1 MLHIDSISKTFDG
14 KVILDKV
21 NLKIGNSEL
30 KILRGKNG
38 SGKTTFLKIIASL
51 MSFNSGRIF
60 FNDIENCKK
69 TTLRKNIF
77 YLGDAPGFYKF
88 LSPLQNIE
96 LGLSLRKSD
105 ISKEKIILTLN
116 KFDLG
121 NYINK
126 SVGIFSKG
134 MLQRLKFAY
143 ASLLDWK
150 VGLLDEPLNGLDDE
164 GVELF
169 NQCIELWIENKQ
181 SVLLVTHNTDYI
193 TNSKYETL
201 YLKNKKISS

>member
-60 FNDIENCKK
+60 FNDVENCKK
-69 TTLRKNIF
+69 ATLRKNIF

-96 LGLSLRKSD
+96 LGLSLRKAD
-105 ISKEKIILTLN
+105 IPKEKIILTLN
-116 KFDLG
+116 KFELG

-164 GVELF
+164 GVKLF
-169 NQCIELWIENKQ
+169 NECIELWIENKQ

-193 TNSKYETL
+193 INSKYDTL

>member
-14 KVILDKV
+14 KVILDNV
-21 NLKIGNSEL
+21 NLKIKNSEL

-38 SGKTTFLKIIASL
+38 SGKTTFLKIVASL

-60 FNDIENCKK
+60 FNDIKCKK

-96 LGLSLRKSD
+96 LGLSLRKAD
-105 ISKEKIILTLN
+105 IPKEKIILTLN
-116 KFDLG
+116 KFELG

-143 ASLLDWK
+143 ASLFDWK

-164 GVELF
+164 GVKLF
-169 NQCIELWIENKQ
+169 NECINLWIQNKQ

-193 TNSKYETL
+193 TNIKYDTL

>member
-21 NLKIGNSEL
+21 NLNIGNSEL

-60 FNDIENCKK
+60 FNDLENCKK
-69 TTLRKNIF
+69 TTLRKNIL

-105 ISKEKIILTLN
+105 VPKEKIILILN
-116 KFDLG
+116 KFELG
-121 NYINK
+121 NYMNK
-126 SVGIFSKG
+126 SIGIFSKG

-164 GVELF
+164 GVKLF
-169 NQCIELWIENKQ
+169 NECIELWIENKQ

-193 TNSKYETL
+193 INIKYDTL

>member
-14 KVILDKV
+14 KVILDNV

-60 FNDIENCKK
+60 FNDIKNCKK

-96 LGLSLRKSD
+96 LGLSLRKAD
-105 ISKEKIILTLN
+105 IPKEKIILTLN
-116 KFDLG
+116 KFELG

-164 GVELF
+164 GVKLF
-169 NQCIELWIENKQ
+169 NECIELWIENKQ

-193 TNSKYETL
+193 INSKYDTL

>member
-14 KVILDKV
+14 KVILDNV

-51 MSFNSGRIF
+51 MSFNSGRFF

-77 YLGDAPGFYKF
+77 YLGDSPGFYKF

-105 ISKEKIILTLN
+105 IPKEKIILTLN
-116 KFDLG
+116 KFELG

-164 GVELF
+164 GVKLF
-169 NQCIELWIENKQ
+169 NECIELWIENKQ

-193 TNSKYETL
+193 INSKYDTL

>member
-14 KVILDKV
+14 KVILDNV

-96 LGLSLRKSD
+96 LGLSLRKAD
-105 ISKEKIILTLN
+105 IPKEKIILTLN
-116 KFDLG
+116 KFELG

-164 GVELF
+164 GVKLF
-169 NQCIELWIENKQ
+169 NECIEIWIENKQ

-193 TNSKYETL
+193 INSKYDTL

>member
-21 NLKIGNSEL
+21 NLKIGNSEF
-30 KILRGKNG
+30 KVLRGKNG

-105 ISKEKIILTLN
+105 IPKEKIILTLN
-116 KFDLG
+116 KFELG

-164 GVELF
+164 GVKLF
-169 NQCIELWIENKQ
+169 NECIELWIENKQ

-193 TNSKYETL
+193 TNNNYDL
-201 YLKNKKISS
+201 IYLKNKKISS

>member
-14 KVILDKV
+14 KVILDNV

-77 YLGDAPGFYKF
+77 YLGDSPGFYKF

-105 ISKEKIILTLN
+105 IPKEKIILTLN
-116 KFDLG
+116 KFALG

-164 GVELF
+164 GVKLF
-169 NQCIELWIENKQ
+169 NECIELWIENKQ

-193 TNSKYETL
+193 INSKYDTL

>member
-1 MLHIDSISKTFDG
+1 MLYIDSISKTFDG

-30 KILRGKNG
+30 KILKGKNG

-60 FNDIENCKK
+60 FNDVENCKK
-69 TTLRKNIF
+69 ATLRKNIF

-96 LGLSLRKSD
+96 LGLSLRKAD
-105 ISKEKIILTLN
+105 IPKEKIILTLN
-116 KFDLG
+116 KFELG

-164 GVELF
+164 GVKLF
-169 NQCIELWIENKQ
+169 NECIELWIENKQ

-193 TNSKYETL
+193 IDSKYDTL

>member
-1 MLHIDSISKTFDG
+1 MLYIESISKTFDG

-21 NLKIGNSEL
+21 SLEIGNSEL
-30 KILRGKNG
+30 KILKGKNG

-96 LGLSLRKSD
+96 LGLSLRKAD
-105 ISKEKIILTLN
+105 IPKEKIILTLN
-116 KFDLG
+116 KFELG

-164 GVELF
+164 GVKLF
-169 NQCIELWIENKQ
+169 NECIELWIENKQ

-193 TNSKYETL
+193 INSKYDTL

>member
-96 LGLSLRKSD
+96 LGLSLRKED
-105 ISKEKIILTLN
+105 IPKEKIILTLN
-116 KFDLG
+116 KFELG

-164 GVELF
+164 GVKLF
-169 NQCIELWIENKQ
+169 NECIELWIENKQ

-193 TNSKYETL
+193 TNSKYDTL
-201 YLKNKKISS
+201 YLNNKKISS

>member
-1 MLHIDSISKTFDG
+1 MLYIDSISKTFDG
-14 KVILDKV
+14 KVILDNV

-30 KILRGKNG
+30 KILKGKNG

-51 MSFNSGRIF
+51 MSYNNGKIF
-60 FNDIENCKK
+60 FNNIENCKK

-77 YLGDAPGFYKF
+77 YLGDVPGFYKF

-105 ISKEKIILTLN
+105 VPKEKILLTLK
-116 KFDLG
+116 KFELG

-126 SVGIFSKG
+126 PVGIFSKG

-143 ASLLDWK
+143 AFLLDWK

-164 GVELF
+164 GVKLF
-169 NQCIELWIENKQ
+169 NECIKIWIENKQ

-193 TNSKYETL
+193 TNSNYDIL

>member
-14 KVILDKV
+14 KVILDNV

-60 FNDIENCKK
+60 FNDIKNCKK

-96 LGLSLRKSD
+96 LGLSLRKED
-105 ISKEKIILTLN
+105 IPKEKIILTLN
-116 KFDLG
+116 KFELG

-164 GVELF
+164 GVKLF
-169 NQCIELWIENKQ
+169 NECIELWFENKQ

-193 TNSKYETL
+193 INSKYDTL

>member
-1 MLHIDSISKTFDG
+1 MLYIDSISKTFDG

-21 NLKIGNSEL
+21 NLKIGNSEF
-30 KILRGKNG
+30 KVLRGKNG

-105 ISKEKIILTLN
+105 IPKEKIILTLN
-116 KFDLG
+116 KFELG

-164 GVELF
+164 GVKLF
-169 NQCIELWIENKQ
+169 NECIELWIENKQ
-181 SVLLVTHNTDYI
+181 SVLLVTHNIDSI
-193 TNSKYETL
+193 INSKYDTL

>member
-14 KVILDKV
+14 KVILDNV

-105 ISKEKIILTLN
+105 IPKEKIILTLN

-164 GVELF
+164 GVKLF
-169 NQCIELWIENKQ
+169 NECIELWIENKQ

-193 TNSKYETL
+193 INSKYDTL

>member
-30 KILRGKNG
+30 KILKGKNG

-96 LGLSLRKSD
+96 LGLSLRKAD
-105 ISKEKIILTLN
+105 IPKEKIILTLN
-116 KFDLG
+116 KFELG

-164 GVELF
+164 GVKLF
-169 NQCIELWIENKQ
+169 NECIELWIENKQ

-193 TNSKYETL
+193 INSKYDTL

>member
-14 KVILDKV
+14 KVILDNV
-21 NLKIGNSEL
+21 NLTIGNSEL
-30 KILRGKNG
+30 KILKGKNG
-38 SGKTTFLKIIASL
+38 SGKTTFLKIVACL
-51 MSFNSGRIF
+51 MSFNNGKIF

-69 TTLRKNIF
+69 ITLRKNIF
-77 YLGDAPGFYKF
+77 YLGDTPGFYKF

-105 ISKEKIILTLN
+105 VPKEKIILTLK
-116 KFDLG
+116 KFELS

-126 SVGIFSKG
+126 PVGIFSKG
-134 MLQRLKFAY
+134 MIQRLKFAF
-143 ASLLDWK
+143 AFLLDWK

-164 GVELF
+164 GVKLF
-169 NQCIELWIENKQ
+169 NECIDLWIKKKQ
-181 SVLLVTHNTDYI
+181 SVLLVTHNIDYI
-193 TNSKYETL
+193 TQSNYDIL

>member
-14 KVILDKV
+14 KVILDNV

-96 LGLSLRKSD
+96 LGLSLRKAY
-105 ISKEKIILTLN
+105 IPKEKIILILN
-116 KFDLG
+116 KFELG

-164 GVELF
+164 GVKLF
-169 NQCIELWIENKQ
+169 NECIEFWIENKQ

-193 TNSKYETL
+193 TNSKYDTL

>member
-60 FNDIENCKK
+60 FNDVENCKK
-69 TTLRKNIF
+69 ATLRKNIF

-105 ISKEKIILTLN
+105 IPKEKIILTLN
-116 KFDLG
+116 KFELG

-164 GVELF
+164 GVKLF
-169 NQCIELWIENKQ
+169 NECIEVWIENKQ

-193 TNSKYETL
+193 INSKYDTL

>member
-1 MLHIDSISKTFDG
+1 MLHIDSISKSFDG

-77 YLGDAPGFYKF
+77 YLGDSPGFYKF

-96 LGLSLRKSD
+96 LGLSLRKAD
-105 ISKEKIILTLN
+105 IPKEKIILTLN
-116 KFDLG
+116 KFELG

-164 GVELF
+164 GVKLF
-169 NQCIELWIENKQ
+169 NECIELWIENKQ

-193 TNSKYETL
+193 INSKYDTL

>member
-30 KILRGKNG
+30 KILRGKKG

-96 LGLSLRKSD
+96 LGLSLRKAD
-105 ISKEKIILTLN
+105 IPKEKIILTLN
-116 KFDLG
+116 KFELG

-150 VGLLDEPLNGLDDE
+150 VGLLDEPFNGLDDE

-193 TNSKYETL
+193 TNSKYDTL

>member
-14 KVILDKV
+14 KVILDNV

-96 LGLSLRKSD
+96 LGLSLRKAG
-105 ISKEKIILTLN
+105 IPKEKIILTLN
-116 KFDLG
+116 KFELG

-164 GVELF
+164 GVKLF
-169 NQCIELWIENKQ
+169 NECIELWIENKQ

-193 TNSKYETL
+193 INSKYDTL

>member
-14 KVILDKV
+14 KVILDNV

-77 YLGDAPGFYKF
+77 YLGDSPGFYKF

-105 ISKEKIILTLN
+105 IPKEKIILTLN
-116 KFDLG
+116 KFELG

-164 GVELF
+164 GVKLF
-169 NQCIELWIENKQ
+169 NECIKLWIENKQ
-181 SVLLVTHNTDYI
+181 SVLLVTHNMDYI
-193 TNSKYETL
+193 THKSYDIL

>member
-14 KVILDKV
+14 KVILDNV

-30 KILRGKNG
+30 KILKGKNG

-51 MSFNSGRIF
+51 MSYNNGKIF
-60 FNDIENCKK
+60 FNNIENCKK

-77 YLGDAPGFYKF
+77 YLGDVPGFYKF

-105 ISKEKIILTLN
+105 VPKEKIILTLK
-116 KFDLG
+116 KFELS

-126 SVGIFSKG
+126 PVGIFSKG

-143 ASLLDWK
+143 AFLLDWK

-164 GVELF
+164 GVKLF
-169 NQCIELWIENKQ
+169 NECIKIWIENKQ

-193 TNSKYETL
+193 TNSNYDIL

>member
-14 KVILDKV
+14 KVILDNV

-60 FNDIENCKK
+60 FNDIKNCKK

-96 LGLSLRKSD
+96 LGLSLRKAD
-105 ISKEKIILTLN
+105 IPKEKIILTLN
-116 KFDLG
+116 KFELG

-164 GVELF
+164 GVKLF
-169 NQCIELWIENKQ
+169 NECIEIWFENKQ

-193 TNSKYETL
+193 INSKYDTL

>member
-96 LGLSLRKSD
+96 LGLSLRKAD
-105 ISKEKIILTLN
+105 IPKEKIILTLN
-116 KFDLG
+116 KFELG
-121 NYINK
+121 NHINK
-126 SVGIFSKG
+126 SVEIFSKG

-164 GVELF
+164 GVKLF
-169 NQCIELWIENKQ
+169 NECIELWIENKQ

-193 TNSKYETL
+193 INSKYDTL
-201 YLKNKKISS
+201 YLKNKKIFS

>member
-14 KVILDKV
+14 KVILDNV

-51 MSFNSGRIF
+51 MSFNSGKIF

-105 ISKEKIILTLN
+105 VPKEKIILTLN
-116 KFDLG
+116 KFELG

-134 MLQRLKFAY
+134 MMQRLKFAY
-143 ASLLDWK
+143 ASLLEWK

-164 GVELF
+164 GVKLF
-169 NQCIELWIENKQ
+169 NECIEFWIENKQ
-181 SVLLVTHNTDYI
+181 SILLVTHNTDYI
-193 TNSKYETL
+193 TNSKYDTL

>member
-1 MLHIDSISKTFDG
+1 MLYIDSISKTFDG

-21 NLKIGNSEL
+21 NLKIGNSEF
-30 KILRGKNG
+30 KVLRGKNG

-105 ISKEKIILTLN
+105 IPKEKIILTLN
-116 KFDLG
+116 KFELG

-150 VGLLDEPLNGLDDE
+150 VGLLDEPFNGLDDD

-181 SVLLVTHNTDYI
+181 SVLLVTHNIDSI
-193 TNSKYETL
+193 INSKYDTL

>member
-14 KVILDKV
+14 KVILDNV

-96 LGLSLRKSD
+96 LGLSLRKAD
-105 ISKEKIILTLN
+105 IPKEKIILTLN
-116 KFDLG
+116 KFELG

-164 GVELF
+164 GVKLF
-169 NQCIELWIENKQ
+169 NECIEIWFENKQ

-193 TNSKYETL
+193 INSKYDTL

>member
-14 KVILDKV
+14 KVILDKA

-38 SGKTTFLKIIASL
+38 SGKTTFLKIVASL
-51 MSFNSGRIF
+51 MSFNNGKIF

-105 ISKEKIILTLN
+105 IPKEKIILMLN

-169 NQCIELWIENKQ
+169 NQCVELWIENKQ

-193 TNSKYETL
+193 TNSKYDTL

>member
-1 MLHIDSISKTFDG
+1 MLHIDSISKSFDG

-77 YLGDAPGFYKF
+77 YLGDSPGFYKF

-96 LGLSLRKSD
+96 LGLSLRKAD
-105 ISKEKIILTLN
+105 IPKEKIILTLN
-116 KFDLG
+116 KFELG

-164 GVELF
+164 GVKLF
-169 NQCIELWIENKQ
+169 NECIELWIENKQ

-193 TNSKYETL
+193 TNSKYDTL

>member
-77 YLGDAPGFYKF
+77 YLGDTPGFYKF

-96 LGLSLRKSD
+96 LGLSLRKAD
-105 ISKEKIILTLN
+105 IPKEKIILTLN
-116 KFDLG
+116 KFELG

-164 GVELF
+164 GVKLF
-169 NQCIELWIENKQ
+169 NECIEIWFENKQ

-193 TNSKYETL
+193 INSKYDTL

>member
-14 KVILDKV
+14 KVILDNV

-105 ISKEKIILTLN
+105 IPKEKIILTLN

-164 GVELF
+164 GVKLF

-193 TNSKYETL
+193 INSKYDIL

>member
-14 KVILDKV
+14 KVILDNV

-96 LGLSLRKSD
+96 LGLSLRKAD
-105 ISKEKIILTLN
+105 IPKEKIILTLN
-116 KFDLG
+116 KFELG

-164 GVELF
+164 GVKLF
-169 NQCIELWIENKQ
+169 NECIELWIENKQ
-181 SVLLVTHNTDYI
+181 SILLVTHNTDYI
-193 TNSKYETL
+193 INSKYDTL

>member
-14 KVILDKV
+14 KVILDNV

-116 KFDLG
+116 KFDLS

-193 TNSKYETL
+193 INSKYDTL

>member
-14 KVILDKV
+14 KVILDNV
-21 NLKIGNSEL
+21 SLKIGNSEF
-30 KILRGKNG
+30 KILKGKNG
-38 SGKTTFLKIIASL
+38 SGKTTFLKILASL
-51 MSFNSGRIF
+51 MSFNHGKIF
-60 FNDIENCKK
+60 FNNRENCKK

-96 LGLSLRKSD
+96 LGLSLRKAD
-105 ISKEKIILTLN
+105 IPKEKIILTLN
-116 KFDLG
+116 KFELG

-164 GVELF
+164 GVKLF
-169 NQCIELWIENKQ
+169 NECIELWIENKQ

-193 TNSKYETL
+193 INSKYDTL

>member
-14 KVILDKV
+14 KVILDNV
-21 NLKIGNSEL
+21 NLKIRNSEL
-30 KILRGKNG
+30 IILRGKNG

-105 ISKEKIILTLN
+105 VPKEKIIFTLN
-116 KFDLG
+116 KFELG

-143 ASLLDWK
+143 ASLFDWK

-164 GVELF
+164 GVKLF
-169 NQCIELWIENKQ
+169 NECIELWIENKQ

-193 TNSKYETL
+193 TNSKYDTL

>member
-1 MLHIDSISKTFDG
+1 MLYIDSISKTFDG
-14 KVILDKV
+14 KVILDNV

-164 GVELF
+164 GVKLF
-169 NQCIELWIENKQ
+169 NECIELWIENKQ

-193 TNSKYETL
+193 INSKYDTL